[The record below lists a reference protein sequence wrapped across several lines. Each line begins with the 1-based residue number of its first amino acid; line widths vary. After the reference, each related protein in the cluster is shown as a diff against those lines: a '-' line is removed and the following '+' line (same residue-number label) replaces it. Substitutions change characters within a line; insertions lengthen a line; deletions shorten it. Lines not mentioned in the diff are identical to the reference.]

1 MYQVMTVKY
10 QSPYDDSFKLQVLSD
25 YYSSGMSKSIIIK
38 KWGISLPT
46 FSKWQKLWPIDSK
59 SLSLPEE
66 IISTYRMG
74 GKDRGKSDE
83 QILQE
88 RLAALERSLQM
99 ERLRCRALEKVIEIA
114 EREEGISILK
124 KDGVK
129 Q

>member
-1 MYQVMTVKY
+1 MTKDKQKQY
-10 QSPYDDSFKLQVLSD
+10 EDDFKLRVLSD
-25 YYSSGMSKSIIIK
+25 YYESGMSKLFISRR
-38 KWGISLPT
+38 WGITHPT
-46 FSKWQKLWPIDSK
+46 LIKWSKLWPIDSK
-59 SLSLPEE
+59 ELSLPEE

-88 RLAALERSLQM
+88 HIASLERSLQM
-99 ERLRCRALEKVIEIA
+99 ERMRCRALEKVIEIA

-124 KDGVK
+124 KDGVR